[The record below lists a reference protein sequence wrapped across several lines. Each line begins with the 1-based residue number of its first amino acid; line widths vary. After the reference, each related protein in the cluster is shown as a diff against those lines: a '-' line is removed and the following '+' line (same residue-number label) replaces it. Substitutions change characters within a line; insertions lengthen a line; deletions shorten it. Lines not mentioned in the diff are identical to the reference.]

1 MTAAGT
7 QDETRAWLDQLLV
20 LLESQDSIVAGLD
33 ELAGEQGSCIAS
45 GRVDDLLTV
54 LGRRQERV
62 DALLSTQADLVKLTV
77 GLEQRLALVS
87 EDDRERVRALMSHV
101 GERMQSVLD
110 RDARDQQAMEQQRE
124 VVRSQLNEL
133 DAGRRARRQYLAAA
147 PGGHVQRF
155 ADERG

>member
-7 QDETRAWLDQLLV
+7 QDGTRAWLDELLV
-20 LLESQDSIVAGLD
+20 LLESQDAIVAGLE

-62 DALLSTQADLVKLTV
+62 DALLSTQAELVKLTV
-77 GLEQRLALVS
+77 GLEERLTLVS
-87 EDDRERVRALMSHV
+87 EDDRQRVRSLMSHV
-101 GERMQSVLD
+101 GERMQSVLE

-147 PGGHVQRF
+147 PGSPAQRF